1 MQELTAKRTLV
12 KSPPELWS
20 ELSELERLGRHLG
33 PFGEIT
39 ITKLEPEHT
48 VAWEGEGASGT
59 VSIEPSGWGTRVT
72 LAARIAGEPASTE
85 PLEEPEPAL
94 EPELAETQA
103 TEEAQPV
110 RRRRFFA
117 ALMRRLWPEIP
128 EPLVEAPAEQE
139 PEPEPVVEEP
149 PVAEP
154 QPVPP
159 EDGSTPLDRDT
170 AQAVLEQALEALGSA
185 HHRPFSR
192 G

>member
-1 MQELTAKRTLV
+1 M
-12 KSPPELWS
+12 
-20 ELSELERLGRHLG
+20 
-33 PFGEIT
+33 
-39 ITKLEPEHT
+39 
-48 VAWEGEGASGT
+48 
-59 VSIEPSGWGTRVT
+59 
-72 LAARIAGEPASTE
+72 
-85 PLEEPEPAL
+85 
-94 EPELAETQA
+94 
-103 TEEAQPV
+103 

-117 ALMRRLWPEIP
+117 TLVRRLWPEIP
-128 EPLVEAPAEQE
+128 EPLVEAPAE
-139 PEPEPVVEEP
+139 PEPEPVAEEP